1 MTEDNKEKMCQC
13 GCNHE
18 HTHEHDH
25 EHEHEDY
32 PKIHLVLEDD
42 TEVDCLVLTTMELRG
57 KKFVALLP
65 VGEERVLLY
74 EFKEAEKGI
83 ELINI
88 ENDEEFELVSKAF
101 LEEFGD
107 E

>member
-1 MTEDNKEKMCQC
+1 MKKDNKEIMCQC

-18 HTHEHDH
+18 HTHDHEHDH
-25 EHEHEDY
+25 EYEDF
-32 PKIHLVLEDD
+32 PRIHLILEDD
-42 TEVDCLVLTTMELRG
+42 KEVECLVLTTIELRD
-57 KKFVALLP
+57 KEFVALLP

-74 EFKEAEKGI
+74 EFKETEEGI
-83 ELINI
+83 NLINI
-88 ENDEEFELVSKAF
+88 ESDEEFELVSKAF

>member
-1 MTEDNKEKMCQC
+1 MTKDDKEIMCQC
-13 GCNHE
+13 DCNHE
-18 HTHEHDH
+18 HTCED
-25 EHEHEDY
+25 EHEDF
-32 PKIHLVLEDD
+32 PQIHLVLEDD

-74 EFKEAEKGI
+74 ELKEIEEGI
-83 ELINI
+83 ELVNI
-88 ENDEEFELVSKAF
+88 ESDEEFELVSKAF